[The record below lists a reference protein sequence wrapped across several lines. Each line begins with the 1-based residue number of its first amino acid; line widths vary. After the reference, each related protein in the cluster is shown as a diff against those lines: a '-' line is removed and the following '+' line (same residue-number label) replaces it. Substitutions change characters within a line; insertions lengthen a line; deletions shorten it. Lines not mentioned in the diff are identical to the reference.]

1 MGVVVGE
8 RPYWFRDARERRQ
21 QVPEND
27 TGKAAPRRT
36 PTMPVP
42 CVRVPTEDGEATRRR
57 LADADLV
64 DADYAIT
71 GDDGDLY
78 IPVTDP
84 GAVPGDLTVV
94 EFDAP
99 ERRTQTNPADVL
111 GFEPSY
117 ERLGDVVIV
126 DEDHPERAQ
135 RIADAIA
142 ESDVRAATVLNRASK
157 IKGTERVR
165 DWDVLAGESTE
176 TVHREYGF
184 EFELDIAEVYFSPRL
199 ATERHRVVEQVTP
212 GEHAFDM
219 FAGVGPYAVPMAAAG
234 ADVVATDI
242 NERAI
247 EYLRRNAERNGVAD
261 RVTAIAGDVR
271 DVASGSSRAE
281 RSDGA
286 GGVAGDYENWAD
298 RVVMNLP
305 HTAEEFLDTAVAL
318 AGEDCVLHLY
328 DIQHEDDPYG
338 PAEDAI
344 RAAAEPEYD
353 VSVEDRRSVRSY
365 APHELNVV
373 VDARLTRR

>member
-1 MGVVVGE
+1 
-8 RPYWFRDARERRQ
+8 
-21 QVPEND
+21 
-27 TGKAAPRRT
+27 
-36 PTMPVP
+36 MPVP
-42 CVRVPTEDGEATRRR
+42 CVRVPTEDGETTRRR

-64 DADYAIT
+64 DAEYTIT
-71 GDDGDLY
+71 GEDGSLY
-78 IPVTDP
+78 IPVTEP
-84 GAVPGDLTVV
+84 EAVPEDLAVV

-99 ERRTQTNPADVL
+99 ERRTQTNPADIL

-126 DEDHPERAQ
+126 DEDDPERAQ
-135 RIADAIA
+135 RIADAIV
-142 ESDVRAATVLNRASK
+142 ESDVRARTVVNRASK

-176 TVHREYGF
+176 TVHREYGY

-219 FAGVGPYAVPMAAAG
+219 FAGVGPYAVPIAAAG
-234 ADVVATDI
+234 AEIVATDI

-247 EYLRRNAERNGVAD
+247 HYLRRNAERNGVAD

-271 DVASGSSRAE
+271 V
-281 RSDGA
+281 
-286 GGVAGDYENWAD
+286 VAGDYENWAD

-305 HTAEEFLDTAVAL
+305 HTADEFLDTAVAL
-318 AGEDCVLHLY
+318 AGDDCVLHLY

-344 RAAAEPEYD
+344 REAAEPAYD
-353 VSVEDRRSVRSY
+353 VTVENRRSVRSY

-373 VDARLTRR
+373 VDARLVRR